1 MQMTDQEKAALLQ
14 FLGTTHAQA
23 KQTDQ
28 MIVGQSQFLQP
39 VSNNIQ
45 QHFAQALQMPT
56 VPFAQNAP
64 QYHPPQMV
72 EQPQFAPLPQVEA
85 PQAETQLELVFRDP
99 PASQPIGA
107 FLGNEEILEQLKE
120 INLNLTKIAVILKE
134 SNVKSKAKN
143 TIKD

>member
-56 VPFAQNAP
+56 VPYAQDVP
-64 QYHPPQMV
+64 QYYP
-72 EQPQFAPLPQVEA
+72 PQVEV
-85 PQAETQLELVFRDP
+85 PQAETQLELVFREP

-120 INLNLTKIAVILKE
+120 INLNLTKIAVILNE

>member
-1 MQMTDQEKAALLQ
+1 MQMTEQEKSALLQ

-45 QHFAQALQMPT
+45 QHFAQAMQMPT
-56 VPFAQNAP
+56 APNATDNT
-64 QYHPPQMV
+64 QYHPPATV
-72 EQPQFAPLPQVEA
+72 EPS
-85 PQAETQLELVFRDP
+85 QAVTQLELVFREP
-99 PASQPIGA
+99 PVYQPIGA